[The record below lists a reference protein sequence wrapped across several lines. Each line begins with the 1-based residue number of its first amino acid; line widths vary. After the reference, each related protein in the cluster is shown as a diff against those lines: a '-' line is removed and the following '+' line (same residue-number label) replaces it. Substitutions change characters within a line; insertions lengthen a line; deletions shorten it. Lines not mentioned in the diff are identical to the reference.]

1 MTSENAIYT
10 PAQGRL
16 LEALLKAPARRV
28 HNSGRLGDYTWWIN
42 GNAVTGQLH
51 RAMLKGLVST
61 HADDPD
67 TAVITAAGRA
77 ALAAPLALR
86 SQGSESPER
95 AYTRG
100 ADTIAQ
106 RARADADGASS
117 GGRCRSFLTREH
129 PKHRR
134 PLLFEWQ
141 QQKGGRSRLSSNW
154 VN

>member
-86 SQGSESPER
+86 SQGSSHLNARIRAER
-95 AYTRG
+95 T
-100 ADTIAQ
+100 
-106 RARADADGASS
+106 
-117 GGRCRSFLTREH
+117 
-129 PKHRR
+129 
-134 PLLFEWQ
+134 
-141 QQKGGRSRLSSNW
+141 RSRNGRAPTPMAQALVGAVALS
-154 VN
+154 

>member
-51 RAMLKGLVST
+51 RAMLKGLVRT
-61 HADDPD
+61 HAGDPD
-67 TAVITAAGRA
+67 TAVIPAAGRA

-86 SQGSESPER
+86 SQGSSHLNALYARSGHDRATGARQRRWRKPWALPLFPER
-95 AYTRG
+95 G
-100 ADTIAQ
+100 
-106 RARADADGASS
+106 
-117 GGRCRSFLTREH
+117 
-129 PKHRR
+129 RR
-134 PLLFEWQ
+134 PPLFERTAERRP
-141 QQKGGRSRLSSNW
+141 KPPFIW
-154 VN
+154 V